1 MLEVMRSNRVFEQ
14 PICSQN
20 SFVNNFL
27 YIMFSDQIKSN
38 VLQNIKVIH
47 TLIVSM
53 IVITFLLKINL
64 QIIVAD

>member
-1 MLEVMRSNRVFEQ
+1 
-14 PICSQN
+14 
-20 SFVNNFL
+20 
-27 YIMFSDQIKSN
+27 MFSDQIKFN